1 MLGWQL
7 GTALPEL
14 PEDQEKG
21 SQKSGVRRRERR
33 KGLTLGSQ
41 DTRDCDNC
49 SPERK
54 QYGKE
59 SAKPKGSLGKELSRD
74 T

>member
-21 SQKSGVRRRERR
+21 SQKSGVRRREKEEGPRPGVSGYQ
-33 KGLTLGSQ
+33 GL
-41 DTRDCDNC
+41 
-49 SPERK
+49 
-54 QYGKE
+54 
-59 SAKPKGSLGKELSRD
+59 
-74 T
+74 